1 MTLIARIEPILESD
15 LIGMSLEQEGLVITF
30 VHTIARGILFEST
43 ASKDVIMLA
52 LDDVKRG
59 LLVADKSLEI
69 GIRELLF

>member
-1 MTLIARIEPILESD
+1 MISRIESILESD

-30 VHTIARGILFEST
+30 VCTVSCGILLEGT

-59 LLVADKSLEI
+59 LLVADQSLEI
-69 GIRELLF
+69 CTRELLL